1 MVINAIIALI
11 FQNIKRESLK
21 LHRFMT
27 KLRTIILEFDLIEIH
42 YNVNLKKKPYLVRV
56 FSYNNSDPHELRL
69 DEVELKNLYNILKD
83 YKYL

>member
-42 YNVNLKKKPYLVRV
+42 HNVNLKKKPYLVRV